1 MITSY
6 LEYFWKAKDE
16 HSLHSP
22 FVFELYTQIIKKS
35 EEEYYAYA
43 EIEQLRKNLLSTTET
58 IEVQDFGAG
67 SKINKTPQRAIRDIA
82 KNATKNTQIG
92 QLLFR
97 LVNRF
102 QPKNIIDLGT
112 CLGITTAYLASSVPK
127 STIYT
132 FEGSENLIKL
142 AQTHFKIL
150 GLSNIKPVLG
160 NIDDTLPATLDML
173 EKVDFAFID
182 ANHRYEPT
190 MRYFEQIL
198 SKSHEDTVIILDDIY
213 WSDEMKKAWKNV
225 VSHPQVMISIDLF
238 WIGIVFL
245 RKKQPKQHFTLKF

>member
-1 MITSY
+1 MIKSY

-16 HSLHSP
+16 HGLHSP

-43 EIEQLRKNLLSTTET
+43 EIEQLRENLLNSTET
-58 IEVQDFGAG
+58 IVVQDFGAG
-67 SKINKTPQRAIRDIA
+67 SKVNKTPERAVKDIA
-82 KNATKNTQIG
+82 KNATKNAQIG

-102 QPKNIIDLGT
+102 QPKTIIDLGT
-112 CLGITTAYLASSVPK
+112 CLGITTAYLASPVPK

-132 FEGSENLIKL
+132 FEGSESLIQL
-142 AQTHFKIL
+142 AQTHFKML
-150 GLSNIKPVLG
+150 GLSNIKTVLG
-160 NIDDTLPATLDML
+160 NIDDTLPATLDTFD
-173 EKVDFAFID
+173 KIDFAFID

-190 MRYFEQIL
+190 IRYFEQIL
-198 SKSHEDTVIILDDIY
+198 DKSHEDTVIILDDIY
-213 WSDEMKKAWKNV
+213 WSDEMKRAWQNV